1 MTSSVVLPEPHSLDK
16 ISILYSRNRLMDR
29 AKHWLANAPYAT
41 DLIKRVVEGKIV
53 KFETKEYD
61 QLSLHL
67 LYRSMH
73 QTNEACNK
81 VWSTGELYYHAKSCG
96 LLCHDYSTGF
106 LGSSTVPTLHYANI
120 SALISIMSLFGL
132 GSWINREKGMEFF
145 NIVRTSTQIQM
156 YKREEYL
163 KALLGKAP
171 KGWHRQVLETYRGLQ
186 SFGIDLPAVDLA
198 ASRKLLLARSK
209 YHYDVL
215 GHTTMIEVYGVDE
228 YFQLLPVVLDTIGK
242 AIAALHEVLR
252 PIPNG
257 CDDRFEAFCKQI
269 PALAGSY
276 EKKIEVPTSNLM

>member
-1 MTSSVVLPEPHSLDK
+1 MVDSVVLPEPQSLGK
-16 ISILYSRNRLMDR
+16 ISLLYSRNRLMDP

-41 DLIKRVVEGKIV
+41 DLVRRVLEGKIV
-53 KFETKEYD
+53 KFGSKEYD

-81 VWSTGELYYHAKSCG
+81 VWSTAELYHHAKNCG
-96 LLCHDYSTGF
+96 PLCRDFSTGF
-106 LGSSTVPTLHYANI
+106 LGSSAVPTLHYANI

-156 YKREEYL
+156 FKREEYL
-163 KALLGKAP
+163 KALLGRAP
-171 KGWHRQVLETYRGLQ
+171 RGWHRQVLETYSGLQ
-186 SFGIDLPAVDLA
+186 SCGIALPAADLA
-198 ASRKLLLARSK
+198 SSRKLLLARSK

-215 GHTTMIEVYGVDE
+215 GHTTMTEVYGVDE
-228 YFQLLPVVLDTIGK
+228 YFELLPVVLDTIGK
-242 AIAALHEVLR
+242 AIAAVHEVIR

-257 CDDRFEAFCKQI
+257 CDNRFEAFCKQI

-276 EKKIEVPTSNLM
+276 EKKIEVPASNLM